1 MDDFRYV
8 FAVLIVTFLSP
19 GLAWWFIIHPFVGFW
34 RRVGV
39 RLTMTIMT
47 VVMIAGVAG
56 LIAVRDRLILTDLG
70 THTPLL
76 MLAAGLFTV
85 SAWIAIQRK
94 KLLTMRILAGVPE
107 LEEGGQGG
115 SLLTEGIYGVVRNPR
130 YLEVAIGTLAY
141 GVFSNYVGAY
151 CMAIVT
157 VPLIHLIVL
166 LEEKELAARF
176 GEEYEAYRM
185 RVPRYIPRR
194 GLYASTT

>member
-1 MDDFRYV
+1 MDDARYV
-8 FAVLIVTFLSP
+8 FAVLIVTFLPP
-19 GLAWWFIIHPFVGFW
+19 GLAWWFVIHPFVAFW

-47 VVMIAGVAG
+47 VGSIAGVAG
-56 LIAVRDRLILTDLG
+56 LIAMRDRLVLTDLG

-76 MLAAGLFTV
+76 ALAAGLFTV
-85 SAWIAIQRK
+85 SVWLAIQRK
-94 KLLTMRILAGVPE
+94 KFLTVRILAGVPE

-115 SLLTEGIYGVVRNPR
+115 FLLTEGIYGVIRNPR
-130 YLEVAIGTLAY
+130 YVEVAIGTLAY
-141 GVFSNYVGAY
+141 GVFSNYLGAY
-151 CMAIVT
+151 FIAILT

-185 RVPRYIPRR
+185 RVPRYIPRA
-194 GLYASTT
+194 GFSASTT